1 MLALQFAALA
11 TCDPDRV
18 AAFAAFEAEG
28 LPTRR
33 NEAWHYTDLR
43 SAMTEAAP
51 LAPAPDARRIEA
63 ARALLATRERIGD
76 VRFVMVDGRYAA
88 ELSDRAPAGLM
99 ASLLVEIGSCG
110 AERRR
115 RRPERCFRPRRP
127 YLAVGRRN
135 RAGRAA
141 GNRAFREFR
150 RAAVGLFAR
159 RDHIGRRR
167 ARAHS
172 SRSFFGA
179 GAGAQRNAL
188 TTISLGEGAKCALT
202 SLIDDDASLH
212 LESQI
217 ATLAADAELDAF
229 ALVAGGGLVRRQIF
243 VRHDEPGAKI
253 ALGGLSLLQ
262 GKRHADTTLVVEHAA
277 PRGKSREY
285 YRHIVA
291 DEATG
296 VYQGKVIVEPH
307 AQKTDGGMKSQAI
320 LLSPTATM
328 NNKPELEIFA
338 DDVVCGHGATV
349 GALDPE
355 QLFYLPGARPS
366 ARRSRS
372 DAARGVRRRRDR
384 PRRRRRNR
392 RGAARAHARM
402 ARGAWLN
409 ERRRRRE
416 PDRQKPADGVLRR
429 RGDPRGFSD
438 PGGAP
443 LRQAARLSR
452 QRRLGAEAARRPRP
466 ARRISTSTNTPT
478 SIGACTISPMPRP
491 TPTRRRARAC
501 AAFSTPARSRRS
513 CSRVRRPRR
522 STSSPRALG
531 LTGIG
536 EGDEIVLSVMEHHA
550 NIVPWHFHRE
560 RKGAVLKW
568 VDVADDG
575 SLFVGSVRARLDP
588 AHQDRRDHADV
599 ERARARR
606 RR

>member
-1 MLALQFAALA
+1 MTMHRPIAKTAAETMLALQFAALA

-76 VRFVMVDGRYAA
+76 VRFVVVDGRYAA

-99 ASLLVEIGSCG
+99 ASLLVKSVP
-110 AERRR
+110 AARSDAVVALNDAFA
-115 RRPERCFRPRRP
+115 PSRP

-172 SRSFFGA
+172 RIFFGA

-188 TTISLGEGAKCALT
+188 MRISLGEGAKCALT

-355 QLFYLPGARPS
+355 QLFYCQARGLPRAEAEAMLLEAFGADAIDRVED
-366 ARRSRS
+366 AKIAEALRERMRAWL
-372 DAARGVRRRRDR
+372 AARG
-384 PRRRRRNR
+384 
-392 RGAARAHARM
+392 
-402 ARGAWLN
+402 
-409 ERRRRRE
+409 
-416 PDRQKPADGVLRR
+416 
-429 RGDPRGFSD
+429 
-438 PGGAP
+438 
-443 LRQAARLSR
+443 
-452 QRRLGAEAARRPRP
+452 
-466 ARRISTSTNTPT
+466 
-478 SIGACTISPMPRP
+478 
-491 TPTRRRARAC
+491 
-501 AAFSTPARSRRS
+501 
-513 CSRVRRPRR
+513 
-522 STSSPRALG
+522 
-531 LTGIG
+531 
-536 EGDEIVLSVMEHHA
+536 
-550 NIVPWHFHRE
+550 
-560 RKGAVLKW
+560 
-568 VDVADDG
+568 
-575 SLFVGSVRARLDP
+575 
-588 AHQDRRDHADV
+588 
-599 ERARARR
+599 
-606 RR
+606 